1 MSVRRLG
8 VRGRDVCP
16 VCKQSLEVE
25 YDSSWVLDPT
35 DAHDAHIQCV
45 KEVEGVAKVPQFRGD
60 AHGTRSDWNPRSA
73 TTFWGNKVAWRF
85 PDVLPGSAD
94 IQTFLTFLGLRPD
107 ASGEPVVNRLGAP
120 EWKGDG
126 WFRLEW
132 NHKTRRH
139 ELSIAT
145 HAGWSQDT
153 IVPFVRNKAPG
164 TILNFISDLFVV
176 DAKGQRHEVEY
187 RLWETDV
194 GELDFPLSFVLVEQ
208 VSQGDAA
215 NHTGYTPWWERA
227 WHGCKLERGST
238 PFSNYHGR
246 LLESR
251 DLGVGHR
258 FLGDAPGVHCHNDG
272 TQHKANGYMRWVPL
286 CLDDVFWGAKFE
298 VLVDR
303 NHCATV
309 ARKTD
314 QWVQRARGVQL
325 GALWVCGRVAQ
336 EMHHE
341 CPAARHRRYH
351 RRFCALQRILDR

>member
-16 VCKQSLEVE
+16 LCEQSLEAE
-25 YDSSWVLDPT
+25 YDSSRVLDPT

-60 AHGTRSDWNPRSA
+60 AHGTRSDWSPRSA

-227 WHGCKLERGST
+227 WHGCKLE
-238 PFSNYHGR
+238 
-246 LLESR
+246 
-251 DLGVGHR
+251 
-258 FLGDAPGVHCHNDG
+258 
-272 TQHKANGYMRWVPL
+272 
-286 CLDDVFWGAKFE
+286 
-298 VLVDR
+298 
-303 NHCATV
+303 
-309 ARKTD
+309 
-314 QWVQRARGVQL
+314 
-325 GALWVCGRVAQ
+325 GALLHSLIITADCWRAETWVWATASSAT
-336 EMHHE
+336 H
-341 CPAARHRRYH
+341 PACTATMTARSTRPMVTSISSLDA
-351 RRFCALQRILDR
+351 AL

>member
-1 MSVRRLG
+1 MTSPMSVRRLG

-16 VCKQSLEVE
+16 VCKQSLEAE
-25 YDSSWVLDPT
+25 YDSSRVLDPT

-215 NHTGYTPWWERA
+215 NHTGYTPW
-227 WHGCKLERGST
+227 
-238 PFSNYHGR
+238 
-246 LLESR
+246 
-251 DLGVGHR
+251 
-258 FLGDAPGVHCHNDG
+258 
-272 TQHKANGYMRWVPL
+272 
-286 CLDDVFWGAKFE
+286 
-298 VLVDR
+298 
-303 NHCATV
+303 
-309 ARKTD
+309 
-314 QWVQRARGVQL
+314 
-325 GALWVCGRVAQ
+325 
-336 EMHHE
+336 
-341 CPAARHRRYH
+341 
-351 RRFCALQRILDR
+351 

>member
-1 MSVRRLG
+1 MLRVRGGAKHERCRRAARTG
-8 VRGRDVCP
+8 VAVAVATGALDARGRDHRGTGSGAR
-16 VCKQSLEVE
+16 Q
-25 YDSSWVLDPT
+25 Y
-35 DAHDAHIQCV
+35 V
-45 KEVEGVAKVPQFRGD
+45 KEVEGVSKVPQFRGD
-60 AHGTRSDWNPRSA
+60 AHGTPSDWNPRSA

-215 NHTGYTPWWERA
+215 NHTGYTPW
-227 WHGCKLERGST
+227 
-238 PFSNYHGR
+238 
-246 LLESR
+246 
-251 DLGVGHR
+251 
-258 FLGDAPGVHCHNDG
+258 
-272 TQHKANGYMRWVPL
+272 
-286 CLDDVFWGAKFE
+286 
-298 VLVDR
+298 
-303 NHCATV
+303 
-309 ARKTD
+309 
-314 QWVQRARGVQL
+314 
-325 GALWVCGRVAQ
+325 
-336 EMHHE
+336 
-341 CPAARHRRYH
+341 
-351 RRFCALQRILDR
+351 

>member
-1 MSVRRLG
+1 MLRVLRGGAKHERCRRAARTG
-8 VRGRDVCP
+8 VAVAVATGALDARGRDP
-16 VCKQSLEVE
+16 AGQ
-25 YDSSWVLDPT
+25 
-35 DAHDAHIQCV
+35 
-45 KEVEGVAKVPQFRGD
+45 GVAPGSTSKRSRESRRYHTQFRGD

-94 IQTFLTFLGLRPD
+94 IQTFLTSLGLRPD

-215 NHTGYTPWWERA
+215 NHTGYTPW
-227 WHGCKLERGST
+227 
-238 PFSNYHGR
+238 
-246 LLESR
+246 
-251 DLGVGHR
+251 
-258 FLGDAPGVHCHNDG
+258 
-272 TQHKANGYMRWVPL
+272 
-286 CLDDVFWGAKFE
+286 
-298 VLVDR
+298 
-303 NHCATV
+303 
-309 ARKTD
+309 
-314 QWVQRARGVQL
+314 
-325 GALWVCGRVAQ
+325 
-336 EMHHE
+336 
-341 CPAARHRRYH
+341 
-351 RRFCALQRILDR
+351 